1 MQGKSMDPEDVRQLI
16 EQGLPGARVLV
27 QSDDNTHYSAIVVS
41 ELFAGKRPLNRH
53 QMVYQCLG
61 KLMGN
66 EIHALAIRAHT
77 SDEWRDQEQAGSA

>member
-1 MQGKSMDPEDVRQLI
+1 MDPEQVRDLI
-16 EQGLPGARVLV
+16 EHGLPAARVQV
-27 QSDDNTHYSAIVVS
+27 QSDDNTHYAAVVVT
-41 ELFAGKRPLNRH
+41 ELFNGKGPLARH

-77 SDEWRDQEQAGSA
+77 PEEWSDLEQAGTA

>member
-1 MQGKSMDPEDVRQLI
+1 MDPEQVRELI
-16 EQGLPGARVLV
+16 EQGLPDARVLV
-27 QSDDNTHYSAIVVS
+27 QSDDNTHYSAVVVS
-41 ELFAGKRPLNRH
+41 EQFATKRPLARH

-77 SDEWRDQEQAGSA
+77 PAEWLDLEQAGRA